1 MGRNS
6 SYFLFFIVA
15 SVRFCFLITGQSSSR
30 VFSFTSEKSG
40 CTSKLIGEAVA
51 GFLLFIVA
59 SVRFCLSATG
69 GAVSCSSFSSFRSYD
84 FAFLRQEKATFGFFF
99 YCRKL
104 SAHNKHYRIEVSRVF
119 FCYSRKLS
127 AHDKRYRIEV
137 SRVFFC
143 YSRKLSAHDK
153 RYRIEVSRV
162 FFCYC
167 RKLLAC
173 RKGGNRCRFAAP
185 FLLPPFALR
194 LLGLQFRHEHESG
207 FGEVLA
213 DIFADKLHRI
223 VLYGFVFH
231 WRIQVVC
238 HRVEGDAPPLYGLE
252 AE

>member
-143 YSRKLSAHDK
+143 Y
-153 RYRIEVSRV
+153 
-162 FFCYC
+162 C